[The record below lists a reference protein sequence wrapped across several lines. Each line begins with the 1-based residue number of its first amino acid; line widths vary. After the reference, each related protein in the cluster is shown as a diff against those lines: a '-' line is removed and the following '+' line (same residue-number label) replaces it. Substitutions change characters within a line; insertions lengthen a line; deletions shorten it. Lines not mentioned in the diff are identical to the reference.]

1 MQPPTPQ
8 QAGTKAPAQGA
19 CPEADAHPYSAL
31 PELPALA
38 ARAEG
43 RLPAPPD
50 DAACHALWRK
60 YAMLPNVERHSR
72 MVAQIATALATRAAA
87 QGLPVRVEAVR
98 ASALL
103 HDLAKTYCLLHGGSH
118 AQLGAS
124 WVLAETRNYGIAR
137 GVLLHVHW
145 PWAVPEGPGICAL
158 PFFVIYADKRVRHD
172 TCVTLEE
179 RFEDLIARDGRDGR
193 ARDGIRMAHEQA
205 LAIER
210 ALAAQLGWDL
220 HEDTFDCRRL
230 VQ

>member
-1 MQPPTPQ
+1 MQPPLPPDAAPQ
-8 QAGTKAPAQGA
+8 SS
-19 CPEADAHPYSAL
+19 CSEADTHPYSRL
-31 PELPALA
+31 PELPGLA
-38 ARAEG
+38 ARAEE
-43 RLPAPPD
+43 RLPPPPD
-50 DAACHALWRK
+50 DAACFALWRK
-60 YAMLPNVERHSR
+60 YGMLPNVERHSR
-72 MVAQIATALATRAAA
+72 MVARIATALSRRAAA
-87 QGLPVRVEAVR
+87 RGLPVQVPAVR

-124 WVLAETRNYGIAR
+124 WVLAETRQYAIAR

-172 TCVTLEE
+172 ACVTLEE
-179 RFEDLIARDGRDGR
+179 RFEDLLARYGRDER
-193 ARDGIRMAHEQA
+193 ARAGIRMAHEQA

-210 ALAAQLGWDL
+210 ALSAQLGRDL
-220 HEDTFDCRRL
+220 HEDTFDCRGL

>member
-1 MQPPTPQ
+1 MQPSDRS
-8 QAGTKAPAQGA
+8 
-19 CPEADAHPYSAL
+19 CESDAHPYSRL
-31 PELPALA
+31 PELPELA
-38 ARAEG
+38 ARAEE

-50 DAACHALWRK
+50 DAACFALWHK
-60 YAMLPNVERHSR
+60 YGMLPNVERHSH
-72 MVAQIATALATRAAA
+72 MVAQVATALARRAAA
-87 QGLPVRVEAVR
+87 RGLPVRVDAVR

-124 WVLAETRNYGIAR
+124 WVLAETRHYAIAR

-145 PWAVPEGPGICAL
+145 PWAVPDGSGICAL

-172 TCVTLEE
+172 ACVTLEE
-179 RFEDLIARDGRDGR
+179 RFEDLLARYGRDER
-193 ARDGIRMAHEQA
+193 ARAGIRAAHEQA

-220 HEDTFDCRRL
+220 HEDTFDCRGL

>member
-1 MQPPTPQ
+1 MQPPDPSS
-8 QAGTKAPAQGA
+8 
-19 CPEADAHPYSAL
+19 EAEAHPYSQL
-31 PELPALA
+31 PELPELA
-38 ARAEG
+38 ARAEA

-50 DAACHALWRK
+50 DAACFGLWRK
-60 YAMLPNVERHSR
+60 YGMLPNVERHSR
-72 MVAQIATALATRAAA
+72 MVAQIATALATRAAGR
-87 QGLPVRVEAVR
+87 GLPVRVDAVR

-124 WVLAETRNYGIAR
+124 WVLAETRNYAIAR

-145 PWAVPEGPGICAL
+145 PWAVPAGPGICAL

-172 TCVTLEE
+172 ACVTLEE
-179 RFEDLIARDGRDGR
+179 RFEDLIARYGRDESAR
-193 ARDGIRMAHEQA
+193 AGIRAAHEQA

-220 HEDTFDCRRL
+220 HEDTFNCRRL

>member
-1 MQPPTPQ
+1 MQPHDPSARPC
-8 QAGTKAPAQGA
+8 A
-19 CPEADAHPYSAL
+19 EADMHPFSRL
-31 PELPALA
+31 PELPELA
-38 ARAEG
+38 ARARG
-43 RLPAPPD
+43 TAPTPPD
-50 DAACHALWRK
+50 DAACFALWRK
-60 YAMLPNVERHSR
+60 YAMLANVERHSC
-72 MVAQIATALATRAAA
+72 MVAHIATALARRAAGL
-87 QGLPVRVEAVR
+87 GLPVDVATVR

-124 WVLAETRNYGIAR
+124 WALAETRHYGIAR

-172 TCVTLEE
+172 ACVTLEE
-179 RFEDLIARDGRDGR
+179 RFEDLLKRYGATRG

-210 ALAAQLGWDL
+210 ALSAQLGWEL
-220 HEDTFDCRRL
+220 HEDTFDCRGL